1 MQESQPLIK
10 KALITEECDAWLSPY
25 CERIVLCESK
35 KAFDQIIQGREL
47 PTFDLIL
54 APVGWWPRLS
64 VSPWSGMGWRAVIMA
79 KSDYMRNDTFFIQ
92 DCANSLQCC
101 DDCIPLACDEAEILA
116 RIDAIK
122 RRVSAGELCHITS
135 NVTALNGRVRVD
147 IFNRQVFVDDK
158 NITRTFTR
166 AHLNVLL
173 TLAQSRDSATKAKLL
188 DHYEGVIGRD
198 VYDGKIIDVYI
209 CKIRRAFRQALG
221 SDEEVIETLWGRGY
235 KFNHDPYLP
244 PAIVA
249 AEAERALAPA

>member
-1 MQESQPLIK
+1 MESQPLIK
-10 KALITEECDAWLSPY
+10 KALVTNERDAWLATHS
-25 CERIVLCESK
+25 ERIVLCESK
-35 KAFDQIIQGREL
+35 KSFDQVIQGREL

-64 VSPWSGMGWRAVIMA
+64 VSPWSGLGWRAVIIA
-79 KSDYMRNDTFFIQ
+79 KSDFMRDDHFFIQ

-101 DDCIPLACDEAEILA
+101 DDCIPFACDESEILA
-116 RIDAIK
+116 RIEAIK
-122 RRVSAGELCHITS
+122 RRVSESELCSITS

-147 IFNRQVFVDDK
+147 TFNQQVFVDDK
-158 NITRTFTR
+158 DITRTFTR

-173 TLAQSRDSATKAKLL
+173 MLVQSRDSATKAKLL
-188 DHYEGVIGRD
+188 DHYEGVVGRD
-198 VYDGKIIDVYI
+198 VYGERIIDVYI
-209 CKIRRAFRQALG
+209 CKIRRAFRRALG

-249 AEAERALAPA
+249 AEAERALATA